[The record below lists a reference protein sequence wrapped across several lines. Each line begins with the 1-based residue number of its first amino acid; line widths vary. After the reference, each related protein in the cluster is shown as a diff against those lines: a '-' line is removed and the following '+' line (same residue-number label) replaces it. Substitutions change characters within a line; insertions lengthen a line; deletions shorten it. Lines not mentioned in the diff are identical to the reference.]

1 MDNSVNEPVETL
13 RTSREDNVSQHVV
26 VSTAA
31 VETPAPQVV
40 QAAPE
45 TSVASAASARTAAVV
60 ETVNQV
66 VEAVAAQILVT
77 PALAQGEGEIRIVLK
92 QTVLDGSE
100 IRLSAKDGTLTVAI
114 VPATPEAAQAASSAL
129 PRLETALAEHA
140 PSFHHVAVAVAAKKG
155 KSNEAA

>member
-1 MDNSVNEPVETL
+1 MDNSVNEPVETS
-13 RTSREDNVSQHVV
+13 RTSREENVSQHVV

-31 VETPAPQVV
+31 VETPVPQVV

-45 TSVASAASARTAAVV
+45 TSVASAASARKAAVV